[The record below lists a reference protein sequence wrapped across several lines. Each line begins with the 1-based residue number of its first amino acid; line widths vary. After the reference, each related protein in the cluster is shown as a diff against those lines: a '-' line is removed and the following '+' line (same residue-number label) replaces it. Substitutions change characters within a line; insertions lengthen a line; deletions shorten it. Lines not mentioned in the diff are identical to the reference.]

1 MWALFCGFPT
11 LTFVY
16 KGCPHELQVNWWCG
30 IVWVC
35 ASKLLHDIFQKYTLF
50 IGASQ
55 DPNGPSVVKNPCCS
69 ITPSQA
75 LSPFV
80 LKLVEVSSWN
90 AMADVSAMNQAAAWL
105 QRRRST
111 KWRKEWQ
118 SRSNWK
124 SKSGLG
130 MFGLE
135 KVQPWGAQTMESL
148 VFLL

>member
-111 KWRKEWQ
+111 KW
-118 SRSNWK
+118 
-124 SKSGLG
+124 
-130 MFGLE
+130 E
-135 KVQPWGAQTMESL
+135 KNDSHGRIGSQSL
-148 VFLL
+148 VWGCSGWKRFSPEVHKRWRA